1 MLNDFLKNSQQRL
14 QRSRMSSLA
23 HETIEYDADNT
34 NNMSN
39 DLAFSNPEYMCFNE
53 LRTLMMSNKFKTN
66 NTTNKSAKTTPLRKA
81 HRPVPLPPPARPPPP
96 PPCTRPPAIPPK
108 LYQNIPILTEPI
120 HVDCYSLPRPTQT
133 TTQSVN
139 LLKIDNEEDSELLNT
154 FNNMTDSS
162 CGSSM
167 ILLQSSTNQYNN
179 STAASDSSSA
189 TMIIKNSPEIAPA
202 IIRPKQKL
210 ANHLLSPIM
219 TSSRTN
225 LQRSRDLSIHQ
236 QNFDDSML
244 FERNSTQPK
253 CMYLT
258 HSLPFKRT
266 IHHQRQRRLSFDN
279 ETSLEPAQL
288 QQTVENTQTNNTLTQ
303 KSFSN
308 FNYELQYAS
317 KNQSLN
323 QGNSFTASSSSLSG
337 SSSLSSLILQPPS
350 PFKTCA
356 QLELP
361 VQTPTKSNLKTNHVS
376 NKQTKKV
383 TIFTTEFEF
392 IYKRTRLLIFNSY
405 L

>member
-1 MLNDFLKNSQQRL
+1 MLNDFLMNSQQRL
-14 QRSRMSSLA
+14 QRSKMSNLA
-23 HETIEYDADNT
+23 HETIEYETDNT
-34 NNMSN
+34 NSRMSN

-53 LRTLMMSNKFKTN
+53 LRTLMISNKIKTS
-66 NTTNKSAKTTPLRKA
+66 NTINKSVNRTPLRKA
-81 HRPVPLPPPARPPPP
+81 HRPVPLPPPNRPPPP
-96 PPCTRPPAIPPK
+96 PPCARPPIIPPK
-108 LYQNIPILTEPI
+108 LYQNIPILTEQI
-120 HVDCYSLPRPTQT
+120 HVDCYSLPRPAST
-133 TTQSVN
+133 TTQSFN
-139 LLKIDNEEDSELLNT
+139 LLKIDNHDDSELQNT

-210 ANHLLSPIM
+210 GNHLLSPIM

-225 LQRSRDLSIHQ
+225 LQRSRDLSIRQ
-236 QNFDDSML
+236 QNFDESAL
-244 FERNSTQPK
+244 FERSNTQPK

-279 ETSLEPAQL
+279 ETQESAQL
-288 QQTVENTQTNNTLTQ
+288 QQTVEINQTNNTLTQ

-317 KNQSLN
+317 KNQSIN
-323 QGNSFTASSSSLSG
+323 QGNSFTASTSSLSG

-350 PFKTCA
+350 PFKTCTR
-356 QLELP
+356 ELP
-361 VQTPTKSNLKTNHVS
+361 IQTPTKSNLKTNHVAS
-376 NKQTKKV
+376 KQTKKV
-383 TIFTTEFEF
+383 TIFTTKCKF
-392 IYKRTRLLIFNSY
+392 IYQRTRLLIF
-405 L
+405 